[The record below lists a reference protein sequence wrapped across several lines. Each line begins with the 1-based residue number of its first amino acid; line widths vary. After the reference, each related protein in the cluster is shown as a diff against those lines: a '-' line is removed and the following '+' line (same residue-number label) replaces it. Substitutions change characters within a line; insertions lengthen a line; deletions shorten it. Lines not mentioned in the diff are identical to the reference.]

1 MYEKLK
7 TVSIP
12 TGTIG
17 TVMLLQK
24 GVGVRGIAGMSIR
37 EFLLAGTGFSPE
49 YIERRIRTVFLNNCP
64 ADNIDIVKV
73 KDGDILSLSGALPG
87 VAGMAMGRDTP
98 ISPFRNEISAKNTEN
113 VGEGEIL
120 LTVKLFNLIAKEVGT
135 KLLEKGVIV
144 DANLLLHAFGEHAP
158 NGITEETGR
167 VQLIMN

>member
-7 TVSIP
+7 TVTIP
-12 TGTIG
+12 AGTIG

-37 EFLLAGTGFSPE
+37 EFLIDSAGFSAE
-49 YIERRIRTVFLNNCP
+49 YIENRIRTVFLNNCP

-98 ISPFRNEISAKNTEN
+98 ISPFRSEISAKNTED

-120 LTVKLFNLIAKEVGT
+120 LTVKLFNLIAKEVGAS
-135 KLLEKGVIV
+135 LLEQGVIV
-144 DANLLLHAFGEHAP
+144 DANLVLKTFGENAP
-158 NGITEETGR
+158 DEIADTGK
-167 VQLIMN
+167 VLLKVK